1 MSPGSIF
8 VALGDVSL
16 LIRKWYNFHCR
27 KSTMKCDGALGMVI
41 GTGPP
46 SSLRT
51 VAKFG
56 WEYLKNKKFV

>member
-1 MSPGSIF
+1 MNPGSIF

-27 KSTMKCDGALGMVI
+27 KSTMRCDGAFGMII
-41 GTGPP
+41 GAGPP

-51 VAKFG
+51 VAKFR
-56 WEYLKNKKFV
+56 WEYLKNKKFA

>member
-1 MSPGSIF
+1 MNPGSIF

-16 LIRKWYNFHCR
+16 LVRTLYNFHCR
-27 KSTMKCDGALGMVI
+27 KSTMKCDGALGMII

-56 WEYLKNKKFV
+56 WEYLKNKKFA